1 MILDINTDSFVRSM
15 VARLPAAIRD
25 NIPKGTALPDEIW
38 HYRHRFLLILLVVHA
53 FALAA
58 FAFLQGYSPVESFGV
73 WSSLAA
79 FAALAWLKFCSRLLR
94 TLLISFGLMT
104 SSAWLV
110 HISGGLIEMHFHY
123 FALLPFLALYHAWPP
138 FLLAIAYVGV
148 QHGIGGV
155 FWPHHVYNHP
165 EAWAHPWTWG
175 LIHASF
181 LGFSCAGI
189 LAAWRAN
196 EMAMARAEA
205 SSRDAI
211 HSALEASRLKSE
223 FLATMSH
230 EIRTPMNG
238 VIGMTGLLLD
248 SNLTAEQ
255 REFAETVRKSG
266 EDLLAIINDILDF
279 SKIESGKLRLEI
291 IDFHMRHAVQEAV
304 DLLADSAHK
313 KGLHL
318 SCLLHSNVPTA
329 LRGDPGRLRQIF
341 TNLVGNAIK
350 FTEQGDV
357 KVCVINQA
365 ETDGDVVLRIEVT
378 DQGIGIEP
386 EKQKQLF
393 QPFTQADGS
402 ITRKYGGTGLGL
414 SICSQL
420 VKVMDGEIGVDSEP
434 GKGSRFWFTV
444 RLAKQARSAQ
454 IDFIPCEVIRN
465 CRVCVVDSQGAQRHV
480 LERYLTN
487 WDMRCDIAES
497 GAHALTLLKRA
508 ADSGSPY
515 HLAILSDQLAGTD
528 WADFARTITSDPT
541 LNSTRLV
548 LLTQV
553 GQRGDAMKARE
564 AGITAYLTQPIHQSQ
579 LFDCLA
585 MVMGSKP
592 GSAAQVSPPF
602 VTRHSLAET
611 KTVSTDRLLVAE
623 DNIINQKVAARM
635 LEKLGYRVDVV
646 ANGVEALNALA
657 QRNYAAVFMDC
668 QMPEM
673 DGFAATAEI
682 RRHEALPR
690 KHKSLLGIRGTRNP
704 SRDTNDA
711 PPRRIVII
719 AMTANAMQGDQEACL
734 AAGMDDYISKPVT
747 ANALRQ
753 ALIRWI
759 PDIDQGRE
767 AQSTLG
773 ERQPS

>member
-1 MILDINTDSFVRSM
+1 MISDIATDRSVRSM
-15 VARLPAAIRD
+15 ITRLIAVIRD
-25 NIPKGTALPDEIW
+25 NIPDGTALPDEIW
-38 HYRHRFLLILLVVHA
+38 QHRHRFLFMLLWGHA
-53 FALAA
+53 FGVAAYALW
-58 FAFLQGYSPVESFGV
+58 QGLSPVEALEV
-73 WSSLAA
+73 WSSFAV
-79 FAALAWLKFCSRLLR
+79 FAALAGLKFWGRLLR
-94 TLLISFGLMT
+94 SLMISFGLMT

-110 HISGGLIEMHFHY
+110 HVSGGLIEMHFHY
-123 FALLPFLALYHAWPP
+123 FALLPFLALYQAWPP
-138 FLLAIAYVGV
+138 FLLAIGYVGI
-148 QHGIGGV
+148 QHGIGGL
-155 FWPHHVYNHP
+155 FWPHRVYNHP
-165 EAWAHPWTWG
+165 EAWAHPWKWG
-175 LIHASF
+175 VIHASF

-205 SSRDAI
+205 SARDAI

-279 SKIESGKLRLEI
+279 SKIEAGKLRLEI
-291 IDFHMRHAVQEAV
+291 IDFHLRHAIQEAV
-304 DLLADSAHK
+304 DLLTESAHK

-329 LRGDPGRLRQIF
+329 LRGDPGRLRQII

-350 FTEQGDV
+350 FTEHGDV

-365 ETDGDVVLRIEVT
+365 EHDEDVVLRIDVA
-378 DQGIGIEP
+378 DQGIGIET

-420 VKVMDGEIGVDSEP
+420 VKAMEGEISVESEP

-444 RLAKQARSAQ
+444 RLAKQARAAQ
-454 IDFIPCEVIRN
+454 TEFIPCEDISS
-465 CRVCVVDSQGAQRHV
+465 CRVCIIDSQGAQRHV

-487 WDMRCDIAES
+487 WDMHCDIAES

-508 ADSGSPY
+508 ADSGVPY

-528 WADFARTITSDPT
+528 WADFARMITSDPT
-541 LNSTRLV
+541 LRSTRLV
-548 LLTQV
+548 LFTQV

-564 AGITAYLTQPIHQSQ
+564 AGIAAYLTQPIHQSQ

-585 MVMGSKP
+585 LVMGSNP
-592 GSAAQVSPPF
+592 ASAGQVSPPF

-611 KTVSTDRLLVAE
+611 KTAWAGRLLVAE
-623 DNIINQKVAARM
+623 DNIVNQKVAAKM

-646 ANGVEALNALA
+646 ANGVEVLNALA
-657 QRNYAAVFMDC
+657 QRNYIAVLMDC

-673 DGFAATAEI
+673 DGFTATAEI
-682 RRHEALPR
+682 RKREALYE
-690 KHKSLLGIRGTRNP
+690 KHEPLIETREMRNVSEDMNNAP
-704 SRDTNDA
+704 SKRV
-711 PPRRIVII
+711 VII

-747 ANALRQ
+747 AHALRQ
-753 ALIRWI
+753 ALVRWI
-759 PDIDQGRE
+759 PDMDQGRE
-767 AQSTLG
+767 AQPALE